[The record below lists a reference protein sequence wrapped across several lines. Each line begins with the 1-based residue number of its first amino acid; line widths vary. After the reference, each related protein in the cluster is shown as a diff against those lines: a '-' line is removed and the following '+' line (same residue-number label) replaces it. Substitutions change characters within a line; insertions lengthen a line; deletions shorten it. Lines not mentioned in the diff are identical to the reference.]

1 MALINCPECNQSV
14 STEAKVCPH
23 CGYPLDSC
31 VKVQTTYPS
40 PKNAD
45 WLVKWRRKPS
55 STKLALF
62 LAFLISVVL
71 LVISICLLVN
81 DRDVVY
87 YEYLNVTDS
96 YSKDIWIFTTDL
108 FGFFA
113 LSTLLLFVL
122 SLFYVK
128 TIVRTIDGYNVAVY
142 FGFWKNH
149 LIIED
154 KDCDS
159 NFGSIFHHTFLS
171 GELPNGRRVN
181 VTLSTD
187 SAVFKTE

>member
-23 CGYPLDSC
+23 CGYPLDSY
-31 VKVQTTYPS
+31 VKAQTTCPS

-45 WLVKWRRKPS
+45 WLVKWRHKPS
-55 STKLALF
+55 STKFAVF
-62 LAFLISVVL
+62 IAFLISVVL

-87 YEYLNVTDS
+87 YEYLNETVS
-96 YSKDIWIFTTDL
+96 YSKGIWTFTTYL
-108 FGFFA
+108 SGCFA
-113 LSTLLLFVL
+113 LFMLLDFVL

-128 TIVRTIDGYNVAVY
+128 TIVKTIDGYNVAVY

-159 NFGSIFHHTFLS
+159 NFGSIFRHTFLS
-171 GELPNGRRVN
+171 GELPNGRQVN
-181 VTLSTD
+181 VTLSFD
-187 SAVFKTE
+187 SAAFKTE

>member
-23 CGYPLDSC
+23 CGYPLDSYA
-31 VKVQTTYPS
+31 KAQSTYPS
-40 PKNAD
+40 PKNTD
-45 WLVKWRRKPS
+45 WLVKWRHKPS
-55 STKLALF
+55 STKFAAF
-62 LAFLISVVL
+62 IAFLISVVL

-87 YEYLNVTDS
+87 YEYLNETVS
-96 YSKDIWIFTTDL
+96 YSKSIWVSTTYL
-108 FGFFA
+108 SGCFA
-113 LSTLLLFVL
+113 LFMLLFFVL

-128 TIVRTIDGYNVAVY
+128 TIVKTIDGYNVAVY

-154 KDCDS
+154 KECDS
-159 NFGSIFHHTFLS
+159 NFGSIFRHTFLS
-171 GELPNGRRVN
+171 GELPNGRQVN
-181 VTLSTD
+181 VTLSFD
-187 SAVFKTE
+187 SAAFKTE